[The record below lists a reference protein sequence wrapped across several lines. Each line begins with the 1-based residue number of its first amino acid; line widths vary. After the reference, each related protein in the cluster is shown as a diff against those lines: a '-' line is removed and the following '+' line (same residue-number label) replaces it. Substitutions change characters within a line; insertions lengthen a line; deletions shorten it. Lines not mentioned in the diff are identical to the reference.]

1 MIAVVMCGG
10 KGTRMASSMEKSLVK
25 LGSKTLIERVLD
37 ALVEYRYFESIIA
50 MPSLNTPAT
59 STFLY
64 THEYYTSGKIKVL
77 EGRGVNYSLDLSYA
91 LSKVKPAVVFVVS
104 ADLPLLNPLLIHRI
118 ITCYLPYFPC
128 TSVILETGFV
138 GSLGILPSSVLNIG
152 AKEYCHSGIIIIN
165 SSRCKINSELEE
177 NYLIL
182 NEKEIAININT
193 VVELKTAE
201 RLLYS

>member
-1 MIAVVMCGG
+1 MCGG

-37 ALVEYRYFESIIA
+37 ALVEYRHFESIIA

-77 EGRGVNYSLDLSYA
+77 EGRGVNYSLDLSYV

-104 ADLPLLNPLLIHRI
+104 ADLPLLNPILIH
-118 ITCYLPYFPC
+118 
-128 TSVILETGFV
+128 
-138 GSLGILPSSVLNIG
+138 
-152 AKEYCHSGIIIIN
+152 

-201 RLLYS
+201 RLFYS